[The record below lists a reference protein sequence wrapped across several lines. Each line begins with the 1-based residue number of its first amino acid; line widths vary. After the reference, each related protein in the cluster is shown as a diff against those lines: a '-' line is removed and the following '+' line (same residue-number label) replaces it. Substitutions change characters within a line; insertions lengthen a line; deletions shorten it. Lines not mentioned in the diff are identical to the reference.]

1 MTNRNY
7 QQANPDN
14 ITQVHFTARVEV
26 ADKVQDRFTS
36 TGKPFAQIQL
46 RELYA
51 NGQEADIVKS
61 WNAFDVAGSI
71 CKKLNEG
78 AIAEFVGTE
87 KIDRQKGI
95 TYYNIRECFP
105 KSNPEPKPVEEV
117 QDERAL
123 FGIYDDDLPQKPS
136 RPPGDARQSSIER
149 QVAFKEAVSI
159 VARLEPTAETGWW
172 DSIFLATN
180 IGESILNRTYGHED
194 PAEKLAQWLDLIGQ
208 WKSSGEDESDD
219 IPSV

>member
-7 QQANPDN
+7 QANPDN

-78 AIAEFVGTE
+78 AIVEIVGTE
-87 KIDRQKGI
+87 KIDQQKGI
-95 TYYNIRECFP
+95 TYYNIRECTI
-105 KSNPEPKPVEEV
+105 KSNPEPKPVEAV

-123 FGIYDDDLPQKPS
+123 FGIYDDLPQKPP
-136 RPPGDARQSSIER
+136 RPMEATMLRKHPDDQLDIKAHQTREIIAQLIEGSTVTANGIFGVDSW
-149 QVAFKEAVSI
+149 QDGVAHEFIHKLTAFKVEL
-159 VARLEPTAETGWW
+159 LESLCNPPQEDDVD
-172 DSIFLATN
+172 DS
-180 IGESILNRTYGHED
+180 EPPVR
-194 PAEKLAQWLDLIGQ
+194 
-208 WKSSGEDESDD
+208 
-219 IPSV
+219 

>member
-78 AIAEFVGTE
+78 AIVEIVGTE
-87 KIDRQKGI
+87 KIDQQKGI
-95 TYYNIRECFP
+95 TYYNIRECTI
-105 KSNPEPKPVEEV
+105 KSNPEPKPVEAV

-123 FGIYDDDLPQKPS
+123 FGIYDDLPQKPP
-136 RPPGDARQSSIER
+136 RPMEATMLRKHPDDQLDIKAHQTREIIAQLIEGSTVTANGIFGVDSW
-149 QVAFKEAVSI
+149 QDGVAHEFIHKLTAFKVEL
-159 VARLEPTAETGWW
+159 LESLCNPPQEDDVD
-172 DSIFLATN
+172 DS
-180 IGESILNRTYGHED
+180 EPPVR
-194 PAEKLAQWLDLIGQ
+194 
-208 WKSSGEDESDD
+208 
-219 IPSV
+219 

>member
-7 QQANPDN
+7 QTNPDN

-26 ADKVQDRFTS
+26 ADKVQDRFTAK
-36 TGKPFAQIQL
+36 GKPFAQIQL

-78 AIAEFVGTE
+78 AVVEIVGTE
-87 KIDRQKGI
+87 KIDQQKGI
-95 TYYNIRECFP
+95 TYYNIRECTI
-105 KSNPEPKPVEEV
+105 KSNPEPKPVEAV

-149 QVAFKEAVSI
+149 QVAFKEAIAMVHQMGI
-159 VARLEPTAETGWW
+159 EQEVAWW
-172 DSIFLATN
+172 DALNYATN
-180 IGESILNRTYGHED
+180 IGETILNRTYGQENL
-194 PAEKLAQWLDLIGQ
+194 AEKLDQWLDLIGQ
-208 WKSSGEDESDD
+208 GESSGEDDEEGQA
-219 IPSV
+219 

>member
-7 QQANPDN
+7 QQSADTP
-14 ITQVHFTARVEV
+14 TQVHFTARVEV
-26 ADKVQDRFTS
+26 PDRMPDRLTS

-87 KIDRQKGI
+87 KIDQQKGI

-149 QVAFKEAVSI
+149 QVAFKEAIAMVHRMGI
-159 VARLEPTAETGWW
+159 EQEVAWW
-172 DSIFLATN
+172 DALNYATN
-180 IGESILNRTYGHED
+180 IGETILNRTYGQENL
-194 PAEKLAQWLDLIGQ
+194 AEKLDQWLDLIGQ
-208 WKSSGEDESDD
+208 GESSGEDESDD